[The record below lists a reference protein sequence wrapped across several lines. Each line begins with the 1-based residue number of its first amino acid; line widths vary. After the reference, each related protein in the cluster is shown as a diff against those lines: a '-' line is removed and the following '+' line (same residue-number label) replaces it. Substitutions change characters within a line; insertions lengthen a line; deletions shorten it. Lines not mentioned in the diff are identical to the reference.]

1 MSTTGAS
8 AGDLVAADG
17 VAASAIVG
25 ATGQGAEGIVPA
37 AGQAAGGAVRVIGST
52 PSGEGQ
58 PVVLF
63 IEAVRDPLEIAGA
76 DDPLLVQAGVTWVGQ
91 SASEVV

>member
-17 VAASAIVG
+17 AAASAIVG
-25 ATGQGAEGIVPA
+25 ATGQGGERIVLA
-37 AGQAAGGAVRVIGST
+37 AGQEAGGAVSVIGST

-63 IEAVRDPLEIAGA
+63 IDAVRDPLEVAGA
-76 DDPLLVQAGVTWVGQ
+76 DDPLLVQAGVTWAGR

>member
-1 MSTTGAS
+1 MSTTGAA
-8 AGDLVAADG
+8 AGDLLVADG
-17 VAASAIVG
+17 VAAAAVVG
-25 ATGQGAEGIVPA
+25 ASGEGAEGTVPE
-37 AGQAAGGAVRVIGST
+37 AGLAAGGAISVIGST

-63 IEAVRDPLEIAGA
+63 IDAVRDPLEIAGA
-76 DDPLLVQAGVTWVGQ
+76 DDPLLVQAGESWIGR